1 MSKAATLIQT
11 KYRRYCEHKRFKK
24 SQEAATC
31 IQNYYRTYKEG
42 QSRSSRESTPTTAG
56 LKRTY
61 SQRRQNQAAKKI
73 QQFMRKTHLRLQTE
87 RGVSVAGNV
96 RLDPTRALPAQ
107 EFLQLPNYPQASKTA
122 MEVHITHN
130 SNNT

>member
-31 IQNYYRTYKEG
+31 IQTFYRTYKEG
-42 QSRSSRESTPTTAG
+42 QSRSRESTPTTAG
-56 LKRTY
+56 LKYNFLISFAFQAMQFSTLFCRRTY

-73 QQFMRKTHLRLQTE
+73 QQFMRKSHLRYVSNSTYFHYTLLEKQQFFKDLHQTC
-87 RGVSVAGNV
+87 
-96 RLDPTRALPAQ
+96 L
-107 EFLQLPNYPQASKTA
+107 K
-122 MEVHITHN
+122 
-130 SNNT
+130 

>member
-31 IQNYYRTYKEG
+31 IQTFYRTYKEG
-42 QSRSSRESTPTTAG
+42 QSRSRESTPTTAG
-56 LKRTY
+56 LKYNFLISFCLASIAISEFCRRTY

-73 QQFMRKTHLRLQTE
+73 QQFMRKSHLR
-87 RGVSVAGNV
+87 
-96 RLDPTRALPAQ
+96 
-107 EFLQLPNYPQASKTA
+107 
-122 MEVHITHN
+122 
-130 SNNT
+130 